1 MPTKTIY
8 VADADLPIFERAQAL
23 AGDNLSAT
31 IVQALRRFVQ
41 AHDAGRVGMDVDVD
55 IDLDGGF
62 GAWRSERRSHGHARG
77 KIGEIAVQV
86 GDNGTYV
93 TRRFFGRELARRRI
107 REREQ
112 ARVTTLIVYQTAK
125 GRLALHTAV
134 RPDWTSWSAHWASQA
149 RRGKHEG
156 TASADTDWSA
166 FDWAAYGESN
176 VLRLDVYDTPAAL
189 CEHVPPELFA
199 AVDEALR
206 GSDAEFLDI

>member
-8 VADADLPIFERAQAL
+8 VADADLPIFERAQIL

-41 AHDAGRVGMDVDVD
+41 AHDAGRVDMDLDVD
-55 IDLDGGF
+55 IDLEGGF
-62 GAWRSERRSHGHARG
+62 GAWRSERRSHGLAKG

-107 REREQ
+107 RAREQ
-112 ARVTTLIVYQTAK
+112 SRVTTLIIYQTAK
-125 GRLALHTAV
+125 GRFALHTAV
-134 RPDWTSWSAHWASQA
+134 RPDWTSWSAHWANWA
-149 RRGKHEG
+149 RRGKQEQ
-156 TASADTDWSA
+156 TAPAPADWSS
-166 FDWAAYGESN
+166 FDWSAYGESSAFQ
-176 VLRLDVYDTPAAL
+176 LDVYDTLAAVR
-189 CEHVPPELFA
+189 ERVPPELFV

-206 GSDAEFLDI
+206 GADAEFLDI